1 MIIDKGDKMAVTTKR
16 GHKLEI
22 RIDINPKARRLILRV
37 DERKR
42 EAVGVV
48 PDERM
53 VPELM
58 AFAVERS
65 DWLYGQLER
74 VPETIGLAHGAMIKL
89 RDQDCLLTAEGQG
102 RRPQLRD
109 DSPLVLSL
117 PGDEQTFGR
126 RALRYLKAQAKQ
138 DLSESAIRHARTL
151 GVKIGRISIKD
162 TRSRWGSCTAKGDL
176 AFSWRLIMA
185 PSHVLDYVAAH
196 ECAHRLEMN
205 HSAAFWA
212 HVERCR
218 PDWRASRNWLRAHG
232 SSLHSVVA

>member
-1 MIIDKGDKMAVTTKR
+1 MIIDKGDKMAMTTKS

-22 RIDINPKARRLILRV
+22 RIDINPKAKRLILRV
-37 DERKR
+37 DERRR
-42 EAVGVV
+42 EAVGVA
-48 PDERM
+48 PHERM

-58 AFAVERS
+58 AFAFERS
-65 DWLYGQLER
+65 DWLHDQLKQ
-74 VPETIGLAHGAMIKL
+74 VPETITLEDGAMIKL
-89 RDQDCLLTAEGQG
+89 RDQDCLLSTEGPG
-102 RRPQLRD
+102 RRPTLHG
-109 DSPLVLSL
+109 DSPRILSL
-117 PGDEQTFGR
+117 PGDRQTLGR

-138 DLSESAIRHARTL
+138 DLAGSAARHAQTL
-151 GVKIGRISIKD
+151 GVGIGRVSVKD

-218 PDWRASRNWLRAHG
+218 PDWRKSRNWLRTHG
-232 SSLHSVVA
+232 GSLHSVAV